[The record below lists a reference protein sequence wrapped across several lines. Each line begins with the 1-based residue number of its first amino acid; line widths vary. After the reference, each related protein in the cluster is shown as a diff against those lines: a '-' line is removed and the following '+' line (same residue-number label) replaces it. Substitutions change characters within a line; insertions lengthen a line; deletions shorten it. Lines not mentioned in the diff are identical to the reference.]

1 MPSNHQLFYQFSE
14 FLLSFIGGFL
24 LWSIWLTIQNK
35 FKKKLASEI
44 TVKRLDKGLLFIALS
59 IFVWSIS
66 ALLGIIYQYYHIDNW
81 FKLISMNMFSILNS
95 LFLILALY
103 YLDNSPNYLYN
114 NKKSTLRIISFFI
127 GLSVISLII
136 ALSFGETIKTYG
148 IRLNTIPDLILS
160 TVLSWFLIV
169 SLFRTFS
176 NREMKFVAYVAIFS
190 VVVLFLTQL
199 PLVFDLEQYT
209 FTIDLI
215 KLIAKTTLIYVFL
228 VLGTSWAIELAQ
240 LPEASTM
247 KIQFTDW
254 NKIIINIPTK
264 NIINQEVNFGKKT
277 TQFNNLLKFGIRR
290 KFAPEKQM
298 CIEVYNGGEILS
310 QTYLTRIIENI
321 NQILNLEQDNK
332 LNRNDFFTFIGQA
345 KYRLRF
351 LPEHIEVNSELLQE
365 FTHNLDNPIY
375 KDFKQ

>member
-1 MPSNHQLFYQFSE
+1 VENHQLFYQFSE

-24 LWSIWLTIQNK
+24 LWSIWHTIQKK

-44 TVKRLDKGLLFIALS
+44 TVKRLDKGLLFISLS
-59 IFVWSIS
+59 IFVWAIS
-66 ALLGIIYQYYHIDNW
+66 ALLGVIYQYFHMDNW

-114 NKKSTLRIISFFI
+114 NKKSTFRIISFFI
-127 GLSVISLII
+127 GLSIVSLII
-136 ALSFGETIKTYG
+136 ALSFGETINTHG

-169 SLFRTFS
+169 SLFRTFI
-176 NREMKFVAYVAIFS
+176 NREMKFVAYVAVLS
-190 VVVLFLTQL
+190 VIVLFLTQF
-199 PLVFDLEQYT
+199 PFVFDLAKYSFIT
-209 FTIDLI
+209 DLI
-215 KLIAKTTLIYVFL
+215 KLSAKTTLIYVFI
-228 VLGTSWAIELAQ
+228 VLGTSWALELAQ

-277 TQFNNLLKFGIRR
+277 TQFNNLLKFAIRR

-310 QTYLTRIIENI
+310 QTYLTRIIDNI
-321 NQILNLEQDNK
+321 NSILKLESDNK
-332 LNRNDFFTFIGQA
+332 LSRNDFFTFIGQA

-351 LPEHIEVNSELLQE
+351 LPEHIEVKSELLQE

-375 KDFKQ
+375 KGFK